1 MCGRGPGE
9 PAVGTRCSE
18 SWGRNWGQTAGP
30 RSGGQAEGE
39 LQLSRVYLRSLSYGE
54 VRPTSIRCDST
65 LGTVTVLDGPHLT
78 Q

>member
-18 SWGRNWGQTAGP
+18 SWGWDWGQTAGP
-30 RSGGQAEGE
+30 LSGGQAEGE
-39 LQLSRVYLRSLSYGE
+39 LQLSRVYLHSLSHGE
-54 VRPTSIRCDST
+54 VHSISI
-65 LGTVTVLDGPHLT
+65 TVAAHSG

>member
-30 RSGGQAEGE
+30 RSGEQAERE
-39 LQLSRVYLRSLSYGE
+39 LQLSRVYLRSLSCGE
-54 VRPTSIRCDST
+54 VHSTSIHCDST
-65 LGTVTVLDGPHLT
+65 LGTVTVLDGPHLPR
-78 Q
+78 